1 MQGFAS
7 YPDIHA
13 KIRERGSRTKR
24 PRETE
29 MALFKPKYITFDCY
43 GTLTRFRM
51 SEMARDMF
59 ADRIAAEKMDD
70 FVRDFATY
78 RIDEVLGAWKPYR
91 DVLVNALHRT
101 GRRWGI

>member
-7 YPDIHA
+7 HPDIRA
-13 KIRERGSRTKR
+13 KIGERGSGTNEA
-24 PRETE
+24 RETE

-70 FVRDFATY
+70 F
-78 RIDEVLGAWKPYR
+78 GAISRPTASMRCSAHGSPIAMCW
-91 DVLVNALHRT
+91 
-101 GRRWGI
+101 